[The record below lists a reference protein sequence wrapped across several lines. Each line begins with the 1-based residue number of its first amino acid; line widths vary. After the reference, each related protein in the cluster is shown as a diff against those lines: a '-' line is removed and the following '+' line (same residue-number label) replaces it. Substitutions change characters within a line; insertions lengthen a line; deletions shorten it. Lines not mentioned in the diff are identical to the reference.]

1 MQQSNIR
8 LEYRVVLI
16 TGCNS
21 YVLEDGLRSEK
32 EAMEVIKHY
41 KSMPG
46 YKDSHF
52 YYEKY

>member
-1 MQQSNIR
+1 MQQSNIG

-21 YVLEDGLRSEK
+21 FVLEDGLKSEK
-32 EAMEVIKHY
+32 EAMEWIRDY
-41 KSMPG
+41 KSTPG
-46 YKDSHF
+46 NENSRL